1 MKITKANDRFL
12 LVPGNNVERE
22 AIAKVIELLN
32 PGDRPNDVTTEIDKR
47 NGRKCI
53 KVFNIGGTKVEGD
66 YDYVGG
72 FNFRVRG
79 TTLTDARYAGRIR
92 DICFLGTGI
101 YYVGPTLDK
110 HSGIYLG
117 GGPCV
122 ECGEPTV
129 GPGAM
134 SYSHPVCDKCAEHC
148 PHDWK
153 LGPYSGGDGP
163 GLAMVCR
170 ICNRVDPDS
179 LNLTA
184 EEINLITAGQPVGK
198 WHFMTNVTN
207 DELVARIV
215 KATESSKASQN

>member
-1 MKITKANDRFL
+1 LIYKPLIFAIISTTSQGACHLAGYDSDSKEKPMKITKANDRFL

-153 LGPYSGGDGP
+153 LGP
-163 GLAMVCR
+163 GLR
-170 ICNRVDPDS
+170 WF
-179 LNLTA
+179 A
-184 EEINLITAGQPVGK
+184 ES
-198 WHFMTNVTN
+198 VT
-207 DELVARIV
+207 E
-215 KATESSKASQN
+215 